1 MALVQRPTCD
11 HKFIV
16 NITFAVFAKNTTGSN
31 PDISL
36 GLKLLAKVG
45 ERQALM
51 RAIGCL
57 SLVSWLKL

>member
-1 MALVQRPTCD
+1 MTIKV
-11 HKFIV
+11 IV

-36 GLKLLAKVG
+36 GLKFLAKVD
-45 ERQALM
+45 ERQALK

-57 SLVSWLKL
+57 SLVSWSKL